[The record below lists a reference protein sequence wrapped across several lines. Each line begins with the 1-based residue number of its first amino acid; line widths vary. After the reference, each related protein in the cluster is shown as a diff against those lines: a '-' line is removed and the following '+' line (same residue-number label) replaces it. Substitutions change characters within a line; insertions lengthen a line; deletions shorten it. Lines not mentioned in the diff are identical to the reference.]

1 MMNYMLD
8 LMLLVFGLGMALTYL
23 YFVGV
28 VRANSDE
35 LHVDID
41 NYFVINFPKVY
52 KYYLRYRKVK
62 YSSVGFLFYFHC
74 ISIVITAI
82 LSCYLEGRQ
91 PFSG

>member
-1 MMNYMLD
+1 MTNNLLD
-8 LMLLVFGLGMALTYL
+8 LLLLVFGLGMALTYM

-28 VRANSDE
+28 VRANSDK
-35 LHVDID
+35 LNVDID

-52 KYYLRYRKVK
+52 KYYLQYRRET
-62 YSSVGFLFYFHC
+62 YSSIGFLFYFHC
-74 ISIVITAI
+74 VSIVMTTI

>member
-1 MMNYMLD
+1 MNNILD
-8 LMLLVFGLGMALTYL
+8 LLLLVFGLGMAITYL

-28 VRANSDE
+28 VRANSE
-35 LHVDID
+35 KLNIDID

-52 KYYLRYRKVK
+52 KYYIRYRKVTNR
-62 YSSVGFLFYFHC
+62 STGFLFYFHC

-82 LSCYLEGRQ
+82 LGCYLEGRQ

>member
-1 MMNYMLD
+1 MNNLLD
-8 LMLLVFGLGMALTYL
+8 FLLLTFGLGMALTYL

-28 VRANSDE
+28 VRANSNK
-35 LHVDID
+35 LNVDID

-52 KYYLRYRKVK
+52 KYYLQYRREMYNSK
-62 YSSVGFLFYFHC
+62 GFLFYFHC
-74 ISIVITAI
+74 VSIVITVI